1 MGYKVLIP
9 QEILDEGKDWLR
21 ARGYEIKMGSG
32 ITADDIARDVVD
44 CDAILARTAPF
55 PAQVL
60 EAGKKL
66 RVIGRHGIGY
76 DNIDVAKAT
85 ELGIWVTNAPE
96 SNAGSVAEFAM
107 GCIIALAR
115 NFMRSDRETRSGNW
129 SIRDKMIG
137 SDLEGKVLGIAG
149 LGKIG
154 RRLARK
160 ASLGLEMKVI
170 GYDPYLMP
178 EAFPE
183 HATPV
188 ATWEE
193 LFASSDFIS
202 LHMPGGAKTRGIVGK
217 KEFSLMKKTAC
228 LVNAS
233 RGDVVNEEELV
244 EALRSGV
251 IAGAALDVFAQEP
264 PEKDNPLFSL
274 DNVFL
279 TPHNA
284 ALTREAMVRMAL
296 GAAQGIDEVLTGRRP
311 TWPVNEPAA
320 RNSGRV

>member
-32 ITADDIARDVVD
+32 IKADEIARDVVD

-55 PAQVL
+55 PARVL

-76 DNIDVAKAT
+76 DNIDVARAT

-115 NFMRSDRETRSGNW
+115 NFIRSDRETRAGNW
-129 SIRDKMIG
+129 SIRDKMVG

-154 RRLARK
+154 RRLAGK
-160 ASLGLEMKVI
+160 ASLGLEMNVI
-170 GYDPYLMP
+170 GYDPYLKP

-202 LHMPGGAKTRGIVGK
+202 LHMPGGAKTRGIVGR
-217 KEFSLMKKTAC
+217 KEFSLMKKTAF
-228 LVNAS
+228 LINAS
-233 RGDVVNEEELV
+233 RGDVVNEAELV
-244 EALRSGV
+244 EALKKGV

-264 PEKDNPLFSL
+264 PEKDNPLLSL
-274 DNVFL
+274 DNVLL

-320 RNSGRV
+320 RREP

>member
-55 PAQVL
+55 PARVL

-76 DNIDVAKAT
+76 DNIDVARAT

-96 SNAGSVAEFAM
+96 SNAGSVAEYAM

-115 NFMRSDRETRSGNW
+115 NFIRSDRETRAGNW
-129 SIRDKMIG
+129 LIRDKMVG

-160 ASLGLEMKVI
+160 ASLGMEMKVI
-170 GYDPYLMP
+170 GYDPYLAP

-183 HATPV
+183 YATPV

-193 LFASSDFIS
+193 LFASVG
-202 LHMPGGAKTRGIVGK
+202 LHQPPYARRGKEPGDCRQEGIFPDEEDGLPHQCIPGRCRQRGG
-217 KEFSLMKKTAC
+217 T
-228 LVNAS
+228 
-233 RGDVVNEEELV
+233 G
-244 EALRSGV
+244 G
-251 IAGAALDVFAQEP
+251 G
-264 PEKDNPLFSL
+264 PEKRR
-274 DNVFL
+274 
-279 TPHNA
+279 H
-284 ALTREAMVRMAL
+284 R
-296 GAAQGIDEVLTGRRP
+296 GRRP
-311 TWPVNEPAA
+311 GRLCPGTAGKGQPPVLSGQCLPDPAQCRA
-320 RNSGRV
+320 DP